1 MVLWIVLFLL
11 LAGGRYEVFFTGENL
26 APVKDISLCAGE
38 KVYLAYSA
46 PDSVATV
53 VVMLTPE
60 LEEIKT
66 LRFENVISP
75 SVRTFN
81 GSVYMAGIRGESI
94 AVKIFSS
101 NLERIRETA
110 FGVEEPTNVSIL
122 PYEGG
127 ILLAYV
133 HRFLEHDLL
142 HQDVFVKKLD
152 FSLEEIQEVRLTDG
166 GSWEDPSIAICND
179 DIFVSYGNAPLV
191 PILDRHIVVVK
202 LNPQLEKIA
211 EIRYPATPSDE
222 NMPMSGATEAEIL
235 AEQDGILLFYRINDF
250 EHSYTKL
257 TLKGNAIFV
266 PGNIRAVT
274 LTTDLTVEGEFILTE
289 DKREHFSPA
298 ATSAFGKIYFAQYFI
313 DGDTKK
319 LEVTSSETL
328 EGLKVEPPSEMKGY
342 YLAGLFVTGVIVAVM
357 IYLRKRKKKSKKR

>member
-1 MVLWIVLFLL
+1 MALWIVLLL
-11 LAGGRYEVFFTGENL
+11 LLVGGRYEVFFTGENL

-38 KVYLAYSA
+38 NVYLAYSA

-53 VVMLTPE
+53 MVMLTPD

-66 LRFENVISP
+66 LRIENVISP
-75 SVRTFN
+75 SIRTFN
-81 GSVYMAGIRGESI
+81 DSVYLAGVRGESI
-94 AVKIFSS
+94 AMKVFSS
-101 NLERIRETA
+101 NLEFTKETA

-152 FSLEEIQEVRLTDG
+152 FSFNELQEIRLTEG
-166 GSWEDPSIAICND
+166 GSWEDPSLAICND
-179 DIFVSYGNAPLV
+179 NIFVSYGNAPLV

-202 LNPQLEKIA
+202 LNSQLEKVG

-222 NMPMSGATEAEIL
+222 NMPMSGATEAEVL
-235 AEQDGILLFYRINDF
+235 AVQEGILLFYRMNDF
-250 EHSYTKL
+250 EHSYTRL
-257 TLKGNAIFV
+257 TLKGNVIFV

-274 LTTDLTVEGEFILTE
+274 LTTDLTVEEEFMLTE

-298 ATSAFGKIYFAQYFI
+298 ATSAFGKIYFAQYFT

-319 LEVTSSETL
+319 LEVTSSETM
-328 EGLKVEPPSEMKGY
+328 EGLKVEPPSEMKAY
-342 YLAGLFVTGVIVAVM
+342 YWAGLFVTGVIVVVM
-357 IYLRKRKKKSKKR
+357 IYLGKRKKKKKR